1 MIKLLIVLSQGQK
14 VTTVETWMKDMI
26 ILHGFVLLLKEIITF
41 SEVFFRSTTMLLE
54 GFPYMA
60 RGSKWVF
67 KMNFH

>member
-41 SEVFFRSTTMLLE
+41 F
-54 GFPYMA
+54 
-60 RGSKWVF
+60 
-67 KMNFH
+67 

>member
-14 VTTVETWMKDMI
+14 VTNVETWMKDMI

-54 GFPYMA
+54 GFPIHDE
-60 RGSKWVF
+60 GF
-67 KMNFH
+67 KMGI